1 MHRHSFHEHH
11 YEPLGEREEEHH
23 GNCCP
28 HHAKMWRLG
37 HVPLRGILHL
47 LVLKI
52 LSKEPMRG
60 VDVRSKLKEELG
72 LEVPASAVYTILSL
86 LENKGLVASTWQ
98 VEERGPARKMYR
110 ITEEGLDYL
119 NDAVS
124 RIKEY
129 KRIIDYLSQ

>member
-1 MHRHSFHEHH
+1 MCHHTFHDCGEPVELHREH
-11 YEPLGEREEEHH
+11 YSD
-23 GNCCP
+23 CCP
-28 HHAKMWRLG
+28 HHAKPWRLG
-37 HVPLRGILHL
+37 HIPLRGLLHL
-47 LVLKI
+47 LILKI

-60 VDVRSKLKEELG
+60 VDIRSKIKDEVE
-72 LEVPASAVYTILSL
+72 LEVPASAIYTILGL

-98 VEERGPARKMYR
+98 VEEKGPARKLYR

>member
-1 MHRHSFHEHH
+1 
-11 YEPLGEREEEHH
+11 
-23 GNCCP
+23 
-28 HHAKMWRLG
+28 
-37 HVPLRGILHL
+37 
-47 LVLKI
+47 
-52 LSKEPMRG
+52 MRG

-119 NDAVS
+119 NDAAS